1 MDVGKL
7 LQRARL
13 AQSLSVA
20 ELAERTRIRP
30 TLVEAIERNDFDAC
44 GGEVF
49 ARGHVRAMAQALG
62 LDPVQLVEHMG
73 GTAATSVLETV
84 EPDSLNI
91 WELKYRSHTPSE
103 SRTWLLLVAAG
114 AVIVAIIGWLSL
126 RSTPADDPAPSALL
140 TQSALAEPTPTPTPT
155 ATPGEQAT
163 ADAATPVESETAAVE
178 GALVLTIDATE
189 SSWVR
194 FTNADGTLF
203 EGTLNAGDRRVLGSD
218 SDVEVRVG
226 NAAAIGIT
234 VNGEVYANL
243 GGPGEVYAHTFTLD
257 RFAR

>member
-1 MDVGKL
+1 MDVGKH

-13 AQSLSVA
+13 SQSLSVA

-73 GTAATSVLETV
+73 GTAATSVLENI
-84 EPDSLNI
+84 EPESVNI
-91 WELKYRSHTPSE
+91 WELKHRSHTPSE
-103 SRTWLLLVAAG
+103 SSTWLLLVAAG

-140 TQSALAEPTPTPTPT
+140 TQSALAEPTPTPT
-155 ATPGEQAT
+155 ATPDEQPT
-163 ADAATPVESETAAVE
+163 ADAAAPVESETAAVE
-178 GALVLTIDATE
+178 GALVFTIDATE